1 MCNIPLMPKAITP
14 IAPAALLPVWASVF
28 QADAVYEWMH
38 IDGVLHCTDTAPAEI
53 ADAEKQIS
61 DVLGVT
67 AGVARAKKTPRKIV
81 EEIIEED
88 LRQAKPARETEKHRP
103 DSASL
108 VTYQTVDE
116 IIMHREC
123 RIELLGARPA
133 SRS

>member
-53 ADAEKQIS
+53 ADAEKQIIG
-61 DVLGVT
+61 DLGDT
-67 AGVARAKKTPRKIV
+67 DGVMRAKKTPRIIAQ
-81 EEIIEED
+81 EIEED

-123 RIELLGARPA
+123 RIELLGARPE